1 MFAVAIIGL
10 TDGQDDHESGP
21 IVNLAYEIKD
31 EIGAISEEVC
41 SPSPELD
48 KVRKRINARWGFQDG
63 GTGLD
68 DGHESASAVI
78 VVCRIECNFC

>member
-41 SPSPELD
+41 SPSP
-48 KVRKRINARWGFQDG
+48 
-63 GTGLD
+63 
-68 DGHESASAVI
+68 
-78 VVCRIECNFC
+78 